1 MKNTT
6 SDFVLVLDAYEA
18 TIKASNDFVGLFFG
32 SESPINVIKMIHSMS
47 SKSEHKLDN
56 LSNCPLIRLDHLVNN
71 LVEMQTAKMIGGSNK
86 GIERIIKEVKSKKIP
101 R

>member
-18 TIKASNDFVGLFFG
+18 TIKASNDFDGVFFG
-32 SESPINVIKMIHSMS
+32 GKSPINVIKMIYSMS
-47 SKSEHKLDN
+47 SKSQHNLDN
-56 LSNCPLIRLDHLVNN
+56 LPDSPLIRLDNLVNN
-71 LVEMQTAKMIGGSNK
+71 LLEMKTSKMAASANK
-86 GIERIIKEVKSKKIP
+86 GIERIIKEVKSKKIK